1 MSLRR
6 LHTTNTPS
14 LAPKNSNLLVPL
26 IDSPLPSPVL
36 PSIIPSHGKR
46 PPGSGKRKAIRV
58 CFWSLV
64 IFILVRITF
73 LFDFKAIPNT
83 VQQWLSDRQTYLPS
97 DVLPNTPAPIKLTNG
112 HGREKWTIS
121 IPTQVGFP
129 LSPPQITDLCTHC
142 DEMSTQL
149 SSGKFQPFDYSR
161 PDRNFVD
168 IAEARLDEF
177 SSAKQ
182 PSNGDGNQSPICE
195 TSLTFVMQSE
205 DAGLGKTLMQL
216 WLSYGLAKKQGR
228 SFFIDDTNWAY
239 GDYSSFFKPPPKPAC
254 RPPPPSHRLPCPLQA
269 RHLVVSSAN
278 SKWIFGNSFKE
289 YFGSSRASAPRQQKA
304 IFEMARSGYEALF
317 NLVGDDAKFLDHRIR
332 ELDRQVRGQ
341 GGLVIGLHVRRG
353 DLHPLESQYRDSYI
367 PLDKYANR
375 AETLFETYLAQA
387 ASDEILQRAMK
398 SYSRIV
404 LASDDPDVYTASELR
419 GAEKAQSYI
428 SLASKSAL
436 VAAQEA
442 NPRRGENAGWEG
454 GFYKDLFWS
463 LGVSSDSYFPKDSPL
478 PTNQVPESP
487 RSGGGDDTL
496 PLDQL
501 RFQPSKESLG
511 LRELIGRAY
520 LLDLAV
526 LGQSDRVI
534 CGIGSASCR
543 LLAVMMGWERAITR
557 EAWQNVDGSWNWAY
571 TASG

>member
-6 LHTTNTPS
+6 LHTTDTPS
-14 LAPKNSNLLVPL
+14 LAPAKSSGLLVPL

-36 PSIIPSHGKR
+36 PSIIPSYGKR
-46 PPGSGKRKAIRV
+46 PPGSGKRKAMRV
-58 CFWSLV
+58 CFWSMV
-64 IFILVRITF
+64 IFILVRIVF
-73 LFDFKAIPNT
+73 LLNLKAIPDII
-83 VQQWLSDRQTYLPS
+83 QQWLSDRQTYLPS

-121 IPTQVGFP
+121 IPAQMGFP
-129 LSPPQITDLCTHC
+129 LSPPQITDLCSHC
-142 DEMSTQL
+142 VEMSKQL
-149 SSGKFQPFDYSR
+149 SSNKSQPFDYSR
-161 PDRNFVD
+161 PDWGFVD

-177 SSAKQ
+177 SSVKH
-182 PSNGDGNQSPICE
+182 PSNADDNKNPICE

-216 WLSYGLAKKQGR
+216 WLSYGLAQRQGR

-239 GDYSSFFKPPPKPAC
+239 GDFSLYFTPPSKPAC

-278 SKWIFGNSFKE
+278 SNWIFGDSFKE
-289 YFGSSRASAPRQQKA
+289 RFGSSRGPAAQQQKA

-317 NLVGDDAKFLDHRIR
+317 RLVGNDAKFLEYRIR

-341 GGLVIGLHVRRG
+341 GGLEIGLHVRRG
-353 DLHPLESQYRDSYI
+353 DLHPLEAQYRDSYI
-367 PLDKYANR
+367 PLDKYASR
-375 AETLFETYLAQA
+375 AEALFDTYLAQA
-387 ASDEILQRAMK
+387 AGDEILQRAMK
-398 SYSRIV
+398 SYSRII
-404 LASDDPDVYTASELR
+404 LASDDPDVYTASELKA
-419 GAEKAQSYI
+419 AEKAQSYI
-428 SLASKSAL
+428 SLASKSVL
-436 VAAQEA
+436 DAAQEA
-442 NPRRGENAGWEG
+442 DSRRGENSGWEG

-478 PTNQVPESP
+478 PTNQEPKSP
-487 RSGGGDDTL
+487 KLDTS
-496 PLDQL
+496 LDQL
-501 RFQPSKESLG
+501 RFQPSQESLS

-543 LLAVMMGWERAITR
+543 LLAVMMGWEQAITN